1 MIELK
6 KVSKKYGGQQALH
19 DIDLIIPKG
28 KIIGLVGENG
38 SGKTT
43 LLKLTAGL
51 LTPDSGKA
59 LYGGAT

>member
-1 MIELK
+1 MRLT
-6 KVSKKYGGQQALH
+6 
-19 DIDLIIPKG
+19 LIIPQG

-59 LYGGAT
+59 VVRRRIDYTENCL